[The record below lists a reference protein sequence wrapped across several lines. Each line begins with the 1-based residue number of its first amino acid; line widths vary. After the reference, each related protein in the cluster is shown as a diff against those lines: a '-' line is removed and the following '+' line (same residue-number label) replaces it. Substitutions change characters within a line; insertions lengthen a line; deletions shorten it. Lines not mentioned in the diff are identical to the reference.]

1 MGSYDFVCFHEKS
14 NITDE
19 YTYENRTQNKNNCLA
34 IADQLEKQ
42 QIYAAVKTN
51 LRKWFQYTT

>member
-19 YTYENRTQNKNNCLA
+19 YTNENRTQNKNNCLA

>member
-1 MGSYDFVCFHEKS
+1 MGSYNFVCFHKKS

-19 YTYENRTQNKNNCLA
+19 YTIENRTQNKNNCLA